1 MFVRVSRGL
10 FAFDRCDEMD
20 QRLREAENALAPA
33 IGQLPGL
40 IDYYAGI
47 DSSSASMIRVS
58 VWDTQEHAEAMARLP
73 EVIRLRSEFEDAGVE
88 WEPINTYQVT
98 WWVQST

>member
-10 FAFDRCDEMD
+10 FAFDRFDEMET
-20 QRLREAENALAPA
+20 RLRDAETELAPA

-47 DSSSASMIRVS
+47 DRSSASMIRVS

-73 EVIRLRSEFEDAGVE
+73 EVIRLRGEFEAAGVE
-88 WEPINTYQVT
+88 WDPVNTYQVT
-98 WWVQST
+98 WWVQSS